1 LLIFDCLRSVSVCV
15 RLRASAA
22 NCNTGKYR
30 PKMWSRYRQGIWPGL
45 SEEKRRLTGR
55 LSQLISY
62 LWKLS
67 NDTIR
72 KDSNRRKDNAWT
84 KSGGTVLISN
94 FSCLIMS
101 H

>member
-1 LLIFDCLRSVSVCV
+1 LIVDFRLFTFCVCLRV
-15 RLRASAA
+15 SAA
-22 NCNTGKYR
+22 NCNKGKYR
-30 PKMWSRYRQGIWPGL
+30 PKMWCRNRQGIWQDL
-45 SEEKRRLTGR
+45 SEERRRPTGR

-72 KDSNRRKDNAWT
+72 KDSNRRKDNVWT
-84 KSGGTVLISN
+84 KSVDTVLISN
-94 FSCLIMS
+94 FSCWIMS